1 MSAKSRRKRVARR
14 VQLVVASMSSRLLVV
29 SSVIAF
35 ALAAVA
41 CSSTSMPE
49 SGNKDTTVFRAK
61 EAGADVPAR
70 LARIVEA
77 AAANE
82 DPSRTDVH
90 ANVVSHDDWKAI
102 IEVTWN
108 ERAPNDVESLD
119 DATMHVVRRFAV
131 RGREEGGVL
140 GVDEIEA
147 IAPKAW
153 EVTGSLVACV
163 DGRSDLLT
171 GESATEDGSCIV
183 VARGGHVAATGESI
197 TVPAPGPIPT
207 ALAYR
212 VRLPGDS
219 KAYWTIPAHSCLN
232 DIDLE
237 DGTVGRAIGSCSYVG
252 VEEPRLF
259 ED

>member
-1 MSAKSRRKRVARR
+1 MNP
-14 VQLVVASMSSRLLVV
+14 RLLVV
-29 SSVIAF
+29 SSAIAF
-35 ALAAVA
+35 TLAAVA

-49 SGNKDTTVFRAK
+49 SGNKDTTVVRAK
-61 EAGADVPAR
+61 EASADVPAR

-77 AAANE
+77 SASNE

-90 ANVVSHDDWKAI
+90 ANVVSHDDWTAI

-131 RGREEGGVL
+131 RGREESGVL
-140 GVDEIEA
+140 GIEQIEA
-147 IAPKAW
+147 VAPKAW
-153 EVTGSLVACV
+153 EVSDALVACV
-163 DGRSDLLT
+163 DGRSDLLS
-171 GESATEDGSCIV
+171 GESATKDGRCV
-183 VARGGHVAATGESI
+183 VVPKAGHVSPTGESI

-212 VRLPGDS
+212 VRLAGDP
-219 KAYWTIPAHSCLN
+219 KVYWTVPAHSCLN

-237 DGTVGRAIGSCSYVG
+237 DGTTGSAFGSCSYVG
-252 VEEPRLF
+252 DEEPRLF